1 MSRGGANWRG
11 GNVQKSG
18 QIAPDRAI
26 NSGQLL
32 IIRFL
37 GPACMRMKY
46 LALILSIPL
55 LLLVTAAN
63 AAPVIFIVRH
73 AEKASTGGD
82 DPDLSLQGQKRA
94 DALAHIL
101 KDSQVTSVFVTELKR
116 TQETAA
122 PTARAAH
129 LTYMVIPA
137 NDTDALVEKLRALNG
152 NALVVGHGNTIPKLL
167 KALGITTPVSIPD
180 DDYTEVFAVLPGNE
194 PQLLRLHYPF

>member
-1 MSRGGANWRG
+1 
-11 GNVQKSG
+11 
-18 QIAPDRAI
+18 
-26 NSGQLL
+26 
-32 IIRFL
+32 
-37 GPACMRMKY
+37 MKH
-46 LALILSIPL
+46 LALIFLIP

-73 AEKASTGGD
+73 AEKASSGGN

-101 KDSQVTSVFVTELKR
+101 KDSEIRSVFVTEFKR

-129 LTYMVIPA
+129 VSPTVIPA
-137 NDTDALVEKLRALNG
+137 NDIRPLVEKLRALNG
-152 NALVVGHGNTIPKLL
+152 NALVVGHGNTIPDLL
-167 KALGITTPVSIPD
+167 KALGIPTPVSIPD
-180 DDYTEVFAVLPGNE
+180 DDYTEIFAVMVDDA